1 MNKSFQKFILFYSAI
16 LGLFS
21 IILLSFL
28 IFRVVKLYRKG
39 NSDNEKLGLYI
50 SKIVECTLGYSFLIV
65 FGYNSRIS
73 EEIKNLCNKNYY
85 RVPSDVLTDS
95 FMKEYVKEVNLDETF
110 N

>member
-1 MNKSFQKFILFYSAI
+1 MKS
-16 LGLFS
+16 
-21 IILLSFL
+21 
-28 IFRVVKLYRKG
+28 
-39 NSDNEKLGLYI
+39 LGLYI